1 MPQKL
6 AFMSDRLSGC
16 IDRYGGGV
24 DVLSD
29 AIAVMRLGRPHAS
42 RTLAA
47 APWGFRFLPSS
58 SAGFHV
64 VLQGSC
70 WVLPP
75 DAPPI
80 HVHAGDV
87 VFLPN
92 GRGHG
97 LCDDPATPLVDV
109 PPAALVE
116 FGTPAPPESP
126 LAGASPTTAGEPA
139 SPALLLCGAYQLDR
153 GHAHPLLLGMP
164 DVIHFPARV
173 GRHPSL
179 RAAVDLLGAELEA
192 RRPGSD
198 AVVTALLEA
207 LLLYIVRAWFETAR
221 SLDPPAGWAAAIGDP
236 VVHRALQLIHERPA
250 DPWTVESLAAGV
262 GLSRAAFARRF
273 TELTGQPPLT
283 YLTWWRM
290 VLAGRLLR
298 SSDVSLDTVAG
309 RVGYS
314 SEFAFA
320 KAFKRHVGIAPGR
333 YRRQPD
339 LPETG

>member
-1 MPQKL
+1 MSQML
-6 AFMSDRLSGC
+6 LFMSDRLSPC
-16 IDRYGGGV
+16 VDRYHFGV

-29 AIAVMRLGRPHAS
+29 AIAAMRLGRPHAS

-47 APWGFRFLPSS
+47 APWGFRFLPSGN
-58 SAGFHV
+58 AGFHV

-97 LCDDPATPLVDV
+97 LSDSPDTPLVDV
-109 PPAALVE
+109 PPTALVE

-126 LAGASPTTAGEPA
+126 LDDGSPADAGSTGT
-139 SPALLLCGAYQLDR
+139 ALLLCGAYQLDR
-153 GHAHPLLLGMP
+153 GHTHPLLLGMP

-173 GRHPSL
+173 GQNPSL
-179 RAAVDLLGAELEA
+179 RAAVDLLGTELEA

-198 AVVTALLEA
+198 AVVTALLDA
-207 LLLYIVRAWFETAR
+207 LLLYIVRAWFESAR
-221 SLDPPAGWAAAIGDP
+221 APDAPAGWAAAIADP
-236 VVHRALQLIHERPA
+236 VVHAALRHIHERPA

-273 TELTGQPPLT
+273 SSLTGQPPLT

-290 VLAGRLLR
+290 VVASRLLR
-298 SSDVSLDTVAG
+298 SSDVSLDAVAG
-309 RVGYS
+309 QVGYT

-320 KAFKRHVGIAPGR
+320 KAFKRHFGIAPGK
-333 YRRQPD
+333 YRRQAV
-339 LPETG
+339 LPATG

>member
-1 MPQKL
+1 MPIRL
-6 AFMSDRLSGC
+6 ESMSDRLRC
-16 IDRYGGGV
+16 RVDRYCRRV

-42 RTLAA
+42 RTLTA

-70 WVLPP
+70 WVRPP
-75 DAPPI
+75 DAAPI

-97 LCDDPATPLVDV
+97 LSDGLDTPMVDV
-109 PPAALVE
+109 PPTALVE

-126 LAGASPTTAGEPA
+126 LAEAAPAATAAPPSG
-139 SPALLLCGAYQLDR
+139 ALLLCGAYQLDR
-153 GHAHPLLLGMP
+153 GHIHPLLREMP
-164 DVIHFPARV
+164 DVVHFPARV
-173 GRHPSL
+173 GQHPAL
-179 RAAVDLLGAELEA
+179 RTAVDLLGTELEL

-198 AVVTALLEA
+198 AVVTALLDA
-207 LLLYIVRAWFETAR
+207 MLLFIVRAWFESAEV
-221 SLDPPAGWAAAIGDP
+221 SDAPAGWAAAMTDP
-236 VVHRALQLIHERPA
+236 VVHGALRQIHERPA
-250 DPWTVESLAAGV
+250 APWTVESLAAAA

-273 TELTGQPPLT
+273 SALAGQPPLT

-298 SSDVSLDTVAG
+298 SSDLALDAVAR
-309 RVGYS
+309 RVGYT

-333 YRRQPD
+333 YRRETE
-339 LPETG
+339 LPATG

>member
-1 MPQKL
+1 M
-6 AFMSDRLSGC
+6 
-16 IDRYGGGV
+16 

-29 AIAVMRLGRPHAS
+29 AIAAMRLGRPHSS
-42 RTLAA
+42 RTLTA

-97 LCDDPATPLVDV
+97 LSDSPDTPLVDV
-109 PPAALVE
+109 PPTALVE
-116 FGTPAPPESP
+116 FGTPPPPESP
-126 LAGASPTTAGEPA
+126 LADASPAAAAGPT
-139 SPALLLCGAYQLDR
+139 STALLLCGAYQLDR

-173 GRHPSL
+173 GQHPSL
-179 RAAVDLLGAELEA
+179 RAAVDLLGTELEA
-192 RRPGSD
+192 RQPGSD
-198 AVVTALLEA
+198 AVVTALLDA
-207 LLLYIVRAWFETAR
+207 LLLYIVRAWFESAR
-221 SLDPPAGWAAAIGDP
+221 APDGPAGWAAAITDP
-236 VVHRALQLIHERPA
+236 TVHAALQHIHERPA
-250 DPWTVESLAAGV
+250 DPWTVQSLGAGV

-273 TELTGQPPLT
+273 GALTGQPPLT

-290 VLAGRLLR
+290 VVASRLLR
-298 SSDVSLDTVAG
+298 SSDVSLDAVAG
-309 RVGYS
+309 QVGYA

-320 KAFKRHVGIAPGR
+320 KAFKRHFGIAPGK
-333 YRRQPD
+333 YGRQAA
-339 LPETG
+339 LPAIG

>member
-1 MPQKL
+1 M
-6 AFMSDRLSGC
+6 
-16 IDRYGGGV
+16 

-29 AIAVMRLGRPHAS
+29 AIAAMRLGRPHSS
-42 RTLAA
+42 RTLTA

-97 LCDDPATPLVDV
+97 LSDSPDTPLVDV
-109 PPAALVE
+109 PPTALVE

-126 LAGASPTTAGEPA
+126 LADASPAAAAG
-139 SPALLLCGAYQLDR
+139 STSTALLLCGAYQLDR

-173 GRHPSL
+173 GQSPSL
-179 RAAVDLLGAELEA
+179 RAAVDLLGTELEA

-198 AVVTALLEA
+198 AVVTALLDA
-207 LLLYIVRAWFETAR
+207 LLLYIVRAWFESAR
-221 SLDPPAGWAAAIGDP
+221 VPDAPAGWAAAIADP
-236 VVHRALQLIHERPA
+236 VVHGALQHIHERPA

-273 TELTGQPPLT
+273 SSLTGQPPLT

-290 VLAGRLLR
+290 VVASRLLR
-298 SSDVSLDTVAG
+298 SSDVSLDAVAG
-309 RVGYS
+309 HVGYT

-320 KAFKRHVGIAPGR
+320 KAFKRHFGIAPGK
-333 YRRQPD
+333 YRRQAV
-339 LPETG
+339 LPATG

>member
-1 MPQKL
+1 
-6 AFMSDRLSGC
+6 MSDRLPHRV
-16 IDRYGGGV
+16 DRYRAGV

-29 AIAVMRLGRPHAS
+29 AIAAVRLGRPHSS

-47 APWGFRFLPSS
+47 APWGFRFLPSGG
-58 SAGFHV
+58 AGFHV

-97 LCDDPATPLVDV
+97 LADSPDTTLVDV
-109 PPAALVE
+109 PPTALVE

-126 LAGASPTTAGEPA
+126 LADASPAAAERTST
-139 SPALLLCGAYQLDR
+139 ALLLCGAYQLDR
-153 GHAHPLLLGMP
+153 GYAHPLLLGMP
-164 DVIHFPARV
+164 DVIHLPARI
-173 GRHPSL
+173 GHHPAL
-179 RAAVDLLGAELEA
+179 RAAVDLLGTELEA

-198 AVVTALLEA
+198 AVVTALLDA
-207 LLLYIVRAWFETAR
+207 LLLYIVRAWLESERVHDAPT
-221 SLDPPAGWAAAIGDP
+221 GWAAALTDP
-236 VVHRALQLIHERPA
+236 VVHGALQHIHRRPA
-250 DPWTVESLAAGV
+250 EPWTVETLAAGV

-273 TELTGQPPLT
+273 TALTGRPPLT

-290 VLAGRLLR
+290 VLAGRELR
-298 SSDVSLDTVAG
+298 SSDASLGAVG
-309 RVGYS
+309 GQVGYS

-320 KAFKRHVGIAPGR
+320 KAFKRHFGIAPGR
-333 YRRQPD
+333 YRRQASGAPGTQV
-339 LPETG
+339 PV

>member
-1 MPQKL
+1 
-6 AFMSDRLSGC
+6 
-16 IDRYGGGV
+16 V

-29 AIAVMRLGRPHAS
+29 AIALMRLGRPHAS
-42 RTLAA
+42 RTLTA

-97 LCDDPATPLVDV
+97 LCDSPDTPLVDV
-109 PPAALVE
+109 PPTALVE

-126 LAGASPTTAGEPA
+126 LAGT
-139 SPALLLCGAYQLDR
+139 SPAAAGGPTSTAMLLCGAYQLDR
-153 GHAHPLLLGMP
+153 GLAHPLLLGMP

-173 GRHPSL
+173 GSHPSL
-179 RAAVDLLGAELEA
+179 RAAVDLLGAELET

-198 AVVTALLEA
+198 AVVTALLDA
-207 LLLYIVRAWFETAR
+207 LLLYVVRAWFESAR
-221 SLDPPAGWAAAIGDP
+221 SADAPAGWAAAITDP
-236 VVHRALQLIHERPA
+236 VVHRALQQIHERPA
-250 DPWTVESLAAGV
+250 DPWTVESLAAAV

-273 TELTGQPPLT
+273 SALTGQPPLS

-298 SSDVSLDTVAG
+298 SSDVPLDAVAA
-309 RVGYS
+309 RVGYA

-320 KAFKRHVGIAPGR
+320 KAFKRHAGIAPGR
-333 YRRQPD
+333 YRRRAA
-339 LPETG
+339 L

>member
-1 MPQKL
+1 M
-6 AFMSDRLSGC
+6 
-16 IDRYGGGV
+16 

-29 AIAVMRLGRPHAS
+29 AIAAMRLGRPHSS
-42 RTLAA
+42 RTLTA

-80 HVHAGDV
+80 NVHAGDV

-97 LCDDPATPLVDV
+97 LCDNPDTPLVDV

-116 FGTPAPPESP
+116 FGTPAPPDSP
-126 LAGASPTTAGEPA
+126 LADASAAAGPTDT
-139 SPALLLCGAYQLDR
+139 ALLLCGAYQLDR

-164 DVIHFPARV
+164 DVIHFPAGV
-173 GRHPSL
+173 GQHPSL
-179 RAAVDLLGAELEA
+179 RAAVDLLGTELEA

-198 AVVTALLEA
+198 AVVTALLDA
-207 LLLYIVRAWFETAR
+207 LLLYIVRAWFESAR
-221 SLDPPAGWAAAIGDP
+221 AADAPAGWAAAITDP
-236 VVHRALQLIHERPA
+236 TVHSALQHIHERPA

-273 TELTGQPPLT
+273 GALTGQPPLT

-290 VLAGRLLR
+290 VVASRLLR
-298 SSDVSLDTVAG
+298 SSDASLDAVADQ
-309 RVGYS
+309 VGYA

-320 KAFKRHVGIAPGR
+320 KAFKRHFGTAPGK
-333 YRRQPD
+333 YRRQAA
-339 LPETG
+339 LPAAGRSRSNATK